1 MTAAILTAVAL
12 AAAAFVLRCTI
23 LAPATGRH
31 YLRKHRGWEGRI
43 GELRALT
50 EKPGRHAQRIK
61 TCGQVHPDRPG
72 AACTLPAHHHG
83 ERHEQRFGNVLR
95 CEWFSPQLV
104 GGAA

>member
-1 MTAAILTAVAL
+1 MTILAIAAVILSAT
-12 AAAAFVLRCTI
+12 AFVLRCTI

-50 EKPGRHAQRIK
+50 EQPGRHAQRIK
-61 TCGQVHPDRPG
+61 TCGQVHPDRPRT
-72 AACTLPAHHHG
+72 ACTMPAHHG
-83 ERHEQRFGNVLR
+83 VDHELRLGTVLL
-95 CEWFSPQLV
+95 CTWTTPQLV